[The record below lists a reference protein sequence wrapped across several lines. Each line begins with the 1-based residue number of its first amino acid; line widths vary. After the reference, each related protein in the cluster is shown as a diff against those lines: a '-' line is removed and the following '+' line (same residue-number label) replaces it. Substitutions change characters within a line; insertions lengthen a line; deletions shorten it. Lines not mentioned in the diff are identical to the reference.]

1 MSRCLMPWYSS
12 FVQRRH
18 HFETAFESLLRAR
31 RVPYIAINEVKKSL
45 LPSMLSAQAQS
56 ASSLKSFDF
65 IAYGHGGNLLIEIKG
80 RTLRQPKPRPL
91 PADALPIRHRRPRT
105 AQPRLECWATRDDI
119 ASLLRWQELFG
130 PEFEAVLVFLYC
142 WEVQPPDALYHDVFE
157 HRGLWYSPR
166 VVSARDYAAHMRTR
180 SAKWGT
186 VDLSPDTYRALSR
199 PFLGDQDSFRPG
211 PDIPALE
218 LYSG

>member
-1 MSRCLMPWYSS
+1 
-12 FVQRRH
+12 VQRRH

-45 LPSMLSAQAQS
+45 LPTMLSRVPDS
-56 ASSLKSFDF
+56 ASALKSFDF

-80 RTLRQPKPRPL
+80 RTLRRPKS
-91 PADALPIRHRRPRT
+91 AAHAAALPLRHRPRR
-105 AQPRLECWATRDDI
+105 ASNPRLECWATRDDI

-142 WEVQPPDALYHDVFE
+142 WELQPPDALYHDVFE

-166 VVSARDYAAHMRTR
+166 VVSAREYAAHMRTR

-186 VDLSPDTYRALSR
+186 VDLAPHTYRELAR
-199 PFLGDQDSFRPG
+199 PFLDDQPGWRLG
-211 PDIPALE
+211 PDVPALE
-218 LYSG
+218 LYSA